1 MAKEQTALQ
10 RIVSFIKTNNL
21 STMMKWSHRKNHLN
35 NGKLMRYTRLLVK
48 QIRFILNLISG
59 NDLIEMLKGINRLF
73 LCIRL
78 D

>member
-10 RIVSFIKTNNL
+10 RIVSFIKSNNL
-21 STMMKWSHRKNHLN
+21 STMMKWSHTKNDLN
-35 NGKLMRYTRLLVK
+35 NGKLMRYSRLLVK